1 MGCHSLMKVCV
12 GLWKVKKKK
21 KIRERLLISST
32 WVHLR
37 ISQEAME
44 TPPAKKHVVIRT
56 SFYIYFHEVHGCYPP
71 IHPWLPHLNFSTSA
85 IKNKMRKIDIRLSTF
100 GGFPGCARGKEPTYL
115 LPAGD
120 LRDVSLIPGSGR
132 SPRGGH
138 GNPLQYSCLKNPMDR
153 GTWWATVHRF
163 TESDTTEAT

>member
-1 MGCHSLMKVCV
+1 MGCHSLMKVCWIMK
-12 GLWKVKKKK
+12 GQKKK
-21 KIRERLLISST
+21 KIRERLLISSM

-44 TPPAKKHVVIRT
+44 TLPAKKHVVIRT

-71 IHPWLPHLNFSTSA
+71 IHPWLPHLNFSTSE

-100 GGFPGCARGKEPTYL
+100 GGFPDCARGKQPTYL
-115 LPAGD
+115 LHAGD

-138 GNPLQYSCLKNPMDR
+138 GNPLPEYWSVFLPEEPHGQRNLVGYSPQS
-153 GTWWATVHRF
+153 HRVRYH
-163 TESDTTEAT
+163 

>member
-1 MGCHSLMKVCV
+1 MRRQQKREGNGRYKGERRRRYLIKDGLRKGRGMGCHSLMKVCI

-21 KIRERLLISST
+21 IRERFLISST

-44 TPPAKKHVVIRT
+44 TLPAKKHVVIWT

-71 IHPWLPHLNFSTSA
+71 IHPWLPHLNFSTSE

-100 GGFPGCARGKEPTYL
+100 GGFPGCARGRAYL
-115 LPAGD
+115 
-120 LRDVSLIPGSGR
+120 
-132 SPRGGH
+132 
-138 GNPLQYSCLKNPMDR
+138 C
-153 GTWWATVHRF
+153 
-163 TESDTTEAT
+163 